1 MPYDIVI
8 RQARL
13 RSGAVT
19 DIAIAG
25 GKYAAVAPSI
35 GEKGKLEIA
44 AEGRLTT
51 ESFVIAQLHLDKVL
65 TGDWIDA
72 GAKTEYFEESMAG
85 AMTAIEKAAAVKAR
99 YEEGDIL
106 ARIDTALG
114 YAMFNGVSHI
124 RAFIDVDSKAQL
136 KAIKAAIRARDKWR
150 GRVDLQVIAFP
161 QDGLIREPGTE
172 ELLHECMALGAD
184 MVGGIPWIEFTD
196 EDMRRHVDIAMDIAV
211 KHDKDVSM
219 LVDDAGDP
227 GLRTTEYLALKTV
240 QCGWTGRVAACHA
253 RAMQL
258 YNEVYHRKVVVLLK
272 RAGIGIVTNPHTG
285 PLHVRVR
292 ELARDGVT
300 LALGGESV
308 NDPYYPYGR
317 NNMLES
323 AFAASHTLWAM
334 APADWSLLFDMIT
347 VNPAKIMRL
356 PPHAIAA
363 GNDANL
369 VVLEAQSMREAL
381 AWHPEPR
388 WYIRDGRLL
397 TESSVV
403 RKEH

>member
-1 MPYDIVI
+1 MAYDIVI

-25 GKYAAVAPSI
+25 GRYAAVAPGIS
-35 GEKGKLEIA
+35 ETGKLEIQ

-51 ESFVIAQLHLDKVL
+51 ESFVIAQAHLDKVL
-65 TGDWIDA
+65 TGDWVDA
-72 GAKTEYFEESMAG
+72 GAKTEYFDESMAG

-106 ARIDTALG
+106 KRIDTALT
-114 YAMFNGVSHI
+114 YAMFNGVSHM

-136 KAIKAAIRARDKWR
+136 KAIKAAIRARDKWK

-172 ELLHECMALGAD
+172 ELLHECMAIGAD
-184 MVGGIPWIEFTD
+184 MVGGIPWIEYT
-196 EDMRRHVDIAMDIAV
+196 EADMRRHVDIAMAIAI

-240 QCGWTGRVAACHA
+240 ESGWTGRVAACHA
-253 RAMQL
+253 RAMML
-258 YNEVYHRKVVVLLK
+258 YNEVYHRKVVVLLQ
-272 RAGIGIVTNPHTG
+272 RAQMGIVTNPHTG

-292 ELARDGVT
+292 DLARDGVT

-317 NNMLES
+317 NNMLEA
-323 AFAASHTLWAM
+323 AFVATHTLWSM
-334 APADWSLLFDMIT
+334 TPADWSLLFDMIT

-356 PPHAIAA
+356 PPHAIAP
-363 GNDANL
+363 GNAADL
-369 VVLEAQSMREAL
+369 VVLEGASMREAL
-381 AWHPEPR
+381 TWHAEPR
-388 WYIRDGRLL
+388 WYIRNGRLL
-397 TESSVV
+397 TESSIV
-403 RKEH
+403 RREH